1 MSGMDGAPSI
11 QRSRGTLLYMLA
23 GFLLVAVVVTWQFG
37 PDALFVLLIVAGIA
51 IIVLG
56 IRNRT
61 GWPRPAL
68 IVAGVLVML
77 TPLLITFLDF
87 TFGHWVVTVR

>member
-1 MSGMDGAPSI
+1 MEGSPGI

-37 PDALFVLLIVAGIA
+37 PDALFVLLIVSGVAL
-51 IIVLG
+51 IVLG
-56 IRNRT
+56 ILNRT

-77 TPLLITFLDF
+77 TPVLITFLDF